1 MTLKLGFVNVV
12 VTSSAETVK
21 EILHTHEMEFIGRP
35 IPDADTT
42 ENGSELALPW
52 LSVGPYWK
60 KLREI
65 CNAHLFTHAKLDLI
79 QELRNQVM
87 RNMTER
93 VFRAQERGEAVEI
106 KGLAFSTI
114 VQLLS
119 NSMFSDDLLD
129 PASGAMEELEMLN
142 GNIMVLLGKPNFAD
156 YYPFLRLFD
165 LQGIRREIRK
175 SYDTLHGLIDGIID
189 IRTERRRLSGGS
201 DRAFRVKMSFIEIG
215 LNFKTKKKQLEKF
228 MIDSSSGLTWGGDLI
243 WGRDLKWHQIG

>member
-201 DRAFRVKMSFIEIG
+201 DRVLG
-215 LNFKTKKKQLEKF
+215 C
-228 MIDSSSGLTWGGDLI
+228 SSRLY
-243 WGRDLKWHQIG
+243 GRWRTSRHFG